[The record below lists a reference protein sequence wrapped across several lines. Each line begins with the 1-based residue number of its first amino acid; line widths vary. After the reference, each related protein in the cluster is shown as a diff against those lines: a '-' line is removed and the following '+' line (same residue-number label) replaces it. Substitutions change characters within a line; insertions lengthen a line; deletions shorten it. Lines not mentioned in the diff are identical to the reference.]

1 MTPEDI
7 NEAESSNGTAACA
20 VSRAEPCSVALTWH
34 PGPAR
39 GGEGTAGSRDG
50 VPWWWDSEL
59 LLVVVE
65 TRGGP
70 SVSMVQVHADGDE
83 LGFYDPET
91 GDDLWG
97 YSAEDISWWTK
108 IKEALP
114 QNDQCAGT
122 GARKP

>member
-1 MTPEDI
+1 MLDADECEKT
-7 NEAESSNGTAACA
+7 ASSDGTAACA
-20 VSRAEPCSVALTWH
+20 VSRAVALTWH

-39 GGEGTAGSRDG
+39 GGEGTAGIRDG

-91 GDDLWG
+91 GDGLWG
-97 YSAEDISWWTK
+97 YSAEDISWWAR

-114 QNDQCAGT
+114 QNTQGQAT
-122 GARKP
+122 P

>member
-1 MTPEDI
+1 MLDADDCDKT
-7 NEAESSNGTAACA
+7 ASSDGTAAGA
-20 VSRAEPCSVALTWH
+20 VSRAVALTWH

-39 GGEGTAGSRDG
+39 GGEGTAGIRDG

-114 QNDQCAGT
+114 PNTPAHPP
-122 GARKP
+122 R